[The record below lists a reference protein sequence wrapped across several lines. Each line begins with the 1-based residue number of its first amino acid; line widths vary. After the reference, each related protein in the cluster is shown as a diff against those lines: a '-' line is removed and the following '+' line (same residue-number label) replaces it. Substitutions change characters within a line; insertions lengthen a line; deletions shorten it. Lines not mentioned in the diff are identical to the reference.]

1 MQLVFGQKRLI
12 AETREPRIP
21 VEIKLAIAVDKSPR
35 LDLTLPRSEEHQL
48 KTSEIEFANKEDLA
62 GITTLV
68 SQFPDNSVQAG
79 EKGFLRS
86 RFTPAEYQKLI
97 DDKCLYVV
105 RDKNQVVAFASVL
118 PWNHPLLAPERA
130 SVNLKVGPLKIQ
142 LCRWTNKD
150 YSTVV
155 ESQPIL
161 YIADAAVAPN
171 APHAVSK
178 LIDGLYRLKAQNP
191 NSYIVTTC
199 SEAPLPNT
207 HSAQFVKRL
216 GFERVG
222 YVWLPARPVSVGPY
236 PGKTKIVSPF
246 QSGIWLLEPEQPK
259 A

>member
-1 MQLVFGQKRLI
+1 MQLVIGQKRFI
-12 AETREPRIP
+12 AETSEPRLP
-21 VEIKLAIAVDKSPR
+21 EAIKSAIEVKKSTR

-48 KTSEIEFANKEDLA
+48 KTSEIKFASKEDLN

-68 SQFPDNSVQAG
+68 SQFPDNSIQAS
-79 EKGFLRS
+79 EKGFLRG
-86 RFTPAEYQKLI
+86 RFSPAEYQKLI

-118 PWNHPLLAPERA
+118 PWNHHLLAPERA

-142 LCRWTNKD
+142 LCRWTKKD
-150 YSTVV
+150 YSAVV

-161 YIADAAVAPN
+161 YIADAAVSPN

-178 LIDGLYRLKAQNP
+178 LIDGLYSLRAQNP
-191 NSYIVTTC
+191 SSYIVTTC

-207 HSAQFVKRL
+207 HSTQFVKRL

-222 YVWLPARPVSVGPY
+222 YVWLPARPVSIGPY

-246 QSGIWLLEPEQPK
+246 QSGIWLLEPE
-259 A
+259 